1 MKSNNVSAVKGLV
14 TELTP
19 LHAQICAQSDWGFRG
34 KRVQTAVIAAYCNYL

>member
-19 LHAQICAQSDWGFRG
+19 LHAQIYAQSDWGFRG
-34 KRVQTAVIAAYCNYL
+34 KRVQAAGLAAYCNYL